1 MDNTTRSILLIDDDT
16 SLCSLMREFF
26 LENGFQID
34 AAHQGDRGLARA
46 LEHPYDLVI
55 LDVMLPGIDG
65 FEVLKQ
71 LRWRS
76 SVPVILLT
84 ARTDQQDRIAG
95 LNAGADDYLSKP
107 FGPHELLARVR
118 AVLRRTDNTNPQ
130 IQPAIRFGELTL
142 DAQTRELHYRNEL
155 IELTSIEF
163 AILDVLM
170 RSPGRIVSRS
180 ELSAILYQRDTT
192 PFERTRRTR
201 ASPFAACAAWATRWW
216 GRRKTRE
223 IGIRPADC
231 VGAGHA
237 ARVVRGVCF
246 YLAQCSICAVRK
258 RHGRSKE
265 RFGSV

>member
-1 MDNTTRSILLIDDDT
+1 
-16 SLCSLMREFF
+16 MREFF
-26 LENGFQID
+26 LEHGFQIE
-34 AAHQGDRGLARA
+34 AVHQGDRGLARA
-46 LEHPYDLVI
+46 LEQPYDLVI

-118 AVLRRTDNTNPQ
+118 AVLRRTDNANPQ

-142 DAQTRELHYRNEL
+142 DAQTRELRNGGEL
-155 IELTSIEF
+155 VELTSIEF

-170 RSPGRIVSRS
+170 RSPGRIISRS

-192 PFERTRRTR
+192 PFERTIDVHI
-201 ASPFAACAAWATRWW
+201 SHL
-216 GRRKTRE
+216 RKKLDTNE
-223 IGIRPADC
+223 SVSIRS
-231 VGAGHA
+231 
-237 ARVVRGVCF
+237 VRGIGYTLVG
-246 YLAQCSICAVRK
+246 K
-258 RHGRSKE
+258 KE
-265 RFGSV
+265 DA